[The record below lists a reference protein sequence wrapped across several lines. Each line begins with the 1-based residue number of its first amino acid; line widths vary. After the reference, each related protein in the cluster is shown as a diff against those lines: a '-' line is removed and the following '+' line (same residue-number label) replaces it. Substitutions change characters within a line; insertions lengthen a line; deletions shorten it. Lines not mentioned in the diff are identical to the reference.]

1 MRNREHLPVGVIV
14 EELTD
19 NVLVASNRAQRR
31 AAQNSGA
38 AQPPASSG
46 AAEPTEQVLDASNGM
61 KLRRKRK
68 LRSAV
73 RRAEQLADKET
84 DVVAGA
90 VGATRSDEM
99 DSFIAPPGKRFR
111 MKDEHRRKIKISP
124 PEICEK
130 QSKQP
135 RLSSY
140 FVISSRE
147 HGAPTIPMAGTGAS
161 SSARPGEE
169 REREPRQQKQRDGQ
183 VK

>member
-1 MRNREHLPVGVIV
+1 MRNRKHLPVAVIV
-14 EELTD
+14 EELTE

-31 AAQNSGA
+31 AAQTSGA

-61 KLRRKRK
+61 KLRSGRR

-73 RRAEQLADKET
+73 SGAEQLADEET

-111 MKDEHRRKIKISP
+111 MTDEHVRKISP
-124 PEICEK
+124 PEVCEK
-130 QSKQP
+130 PSKQP

-140 FVISSRE
+140 FVISSTE
-147 HGAPTIPMAGTGAS
+147 HGAPAIPAAGTGAS

-169 REREPRQQKQRDGQ
+169 REREPKQKN
-183 VK
+183 KEI

>member
-1 MRNREHLPVGVIV
+1 MQVLQKPTKQSIFPICAAWRQAKKRNGRNLTVDVLV
-14 EELTD
+14 EELTEK
-19 NVLVASNRAQRR
+19 VFVASNRAQRR
-31 AAQNSGA
+31 AAQTSGA

-61 KLRRKRK
+61 KLLRERM

-73 RRAEQLADKET
+73 SRAEQLADEET

-99 DSFIAPPGKRFR
+99 DSFIAPPGKRSR
-111 MKDEHRRKIKISP
+111 MTDEHRRKRKSSP

-135 RLSSY
+135 RLSS
-140 FVISSRE
+140 
-147 HGAPTIPMAGTGAS
+147 
-161 SSARPGEE
+161 
-169 REREPRQQKQRDGQ
+169 
-183 VK
+183 